1 MEDVIIT
8 LEPWL
13 DERPV
18 SLVMLFMTATAFLV
32 YGLQIFVSR
41 YMSDEY
47 KRYGMTTTQKN
58 LVGGLQ
64 IGGSLGLI
72 AGIIYPLLGLITAF
86 GFVIMMLTA
95 LFVRW
100 KLQDRLPE
108 FIPAI
113 ILLVSNAWLCFS
125 FYMV

>member
-1 MEDVIIT
+1 MEEVIT
-8 LEPWL
+8 ELGPWL

-18 SLVMLFMTATAFLV
+18 SLIMLFMTAAAFLV

-58 LVGGLQ
+58 LVGVLQ
-64 IGGSLGLI
+64 IGGSIGLI
-72 AGIIYPLLGLITAF
+72 AGIIYPLIGLITAF
-86 GFVIMMLTA
+86 GFVIMMITA

-100 KLQDRLPE
+100 KLQDRWPE
-108 FIPAI
+108 FRPAM
-113 ILLVSNAWLCFS
+113 ILLGSNTWLCLS
-125 FYMV
+125 FYLL